1 MVNAPRFKEQRAELV
16 TTERLFLEPLKVA
29 HAREMVPVLDDPELH
44 KYVGGKPL
52 SLDELRERY
61 QHQVRG
67 RSRDGAQRWFNW
79 IIRERA
85 TGAAVGFVQAT
96 VEMASGTADVAW
108 VVGSTFQR
116 RRFAREAASAMVSWL
131 RGQDVAAITAHIHPD
146 NASSE
151 GVARALGLAP
161 TSTVRS
167 GEVRW
172 ESRSQT

>member
-1 MVNAPRFKEQRAELV
+1 VC
-16 TTERLFLEPLKVA
+16 
-29 HAREMVPVLDDPELH
+29 
-44 KYVGGKPL
+44 
-52 SLDELRERY
+52 
-61 QHQVRG
+61 G

-96 VEMASGTADVAW
+96 VDMASGTADVAW
-108 VVGSTFQR
+108 VVGSTFQG

-131 RGQDVAAITAHIHPD
+131 RGQDVSAITAHIHPD

-151 GVARALGLAP
+151 GVARALGLVP